1 MKQKLCQ
8 LLLTAVTCG
17 VQGFSPRCLSSS
29 DLNFFLMPTLTLQ
42 NGVNI
47 KPSPPCWPL
56 RRWVHPAGLHSHHP
70 AEAGRGGSDHRRP
83 HGAGAVRTARNKQHS
98 APVGKPNFPAG
109 ALRFFARCGSR
120 CGSRPSC
127 PLKTRTSYIAK
138 RPENNRF
145 RGVSWS

>member
-109 ALRFFARCGSR
+109 ALRFSPVPKGYELAVTGKAANCQPMWVTVWVYDLP
-120 CGSRPSC
+120 PS
-127 PLKTRTSYIAK
+127 
-138 RPENNRF
+138 
-145 RGVSWS
+145 